1 MKLMMNGG
9 KVVEGNEEKVKGFIV
24 GMLKKSVVK
33 VGESEWDEGEEVS
46 VDKLMEMMGKDVVY
60 VFDKE
65 LCEMGDD
72 YVEMELK
79 K

>member
-1 MKLMMNGG
+1 MKLKMNGG
-9 KVVEGNEEKVKGFIV
+9 VVVKGDVEKVKEFIV
-24 GMLKKSVVK
+24 EKLKKDVVK
-33 VGESEWDEGEEVS
+33 VGESEWDFGEDVS
-46 VDKLMEMMGKDVVY
+46 VDKLIEMMEKEKVY

>member
-1 MKLMMNGG
+1 MKLMMNDG

-33 VGESEWDEGEEVS
+33 VGESEWDEGEDVS
-46 VDKLMEMMGKDVVY
+46 VDKLMEMMEKEKVY

>member
-1 MKLMMNGG
+1 
-9 KVVEGNEEKVKGFIV
+9 
-24 GMLKKSVVK
+24 MLKKSVVK
-33 VGESEWDEGEEVS
+33 VGESEWDEGEDVS
-46 VDKLMEMMGKDVVY
+46 VDKLMEMMEKEKVY